1 MTATRPKTTATSKSK
16 TTAVKP
22 KPTASKPVAP
32 KSEAPKVAPLKVVA
46 SKVEIPDINSL
57 PANPFIF
64 EILNLFEKQ
73 NTNERKIQV
82 LRNYDHPSLRTL
94 FIWNFDESIVSVLP
108 SGEVPYASVGEQHS
122 LSGTVS
128 EKIDDAVSKMSE
140 IGSHSLG
147 SQDQGFSSIRKEYQK
162 FYNFVKGGN
171 DGLSSLRRETMF
183 INILQGL
190 HPLEAEI
197 LCLVKDKQLSSK
209 YKIAKDYVAE
219 AYPDIQWGGR
229 S

>member
-1 MTATRPKTTATSKSK
+1 MSTTIQKKITTKPKTVEVK
-16 TTAVKP
+16 TK
-22 KPTASKPVAP
+22 
-32 KSEAPKVAPLKVVA
+32 
-46 SKVEIPDINSL
+46 EIPIPDL

-64 EILNLFEKQ
+64 EILQLASKQ
-73 NTNERKIQV
+73 RTNAKKVEV
-82 LRNYDHPSLRTL
+82 LKKYEDPSLKSI
-94 FIWNFDESIVSVLP
+94 FIWNFDESVVSVLP
-108 SGEVPYASVGEQHS
+108 PGEVPYASVGEQNS
-122 LSGTVS
+122 FSGTIS
-128 EKIDDAVSKMSE
+128 EKIEDAVVKMNE
-140 IGSHSLG
+140 VGSNSLG

-162 FYNFVKGGN
+162 FYNFVRGGN

-197 LCLVKDKQLSSK
+197 LCLVKDKKLDEK
-209 YKIAKDYVAE
+209 YKITKEIVSE